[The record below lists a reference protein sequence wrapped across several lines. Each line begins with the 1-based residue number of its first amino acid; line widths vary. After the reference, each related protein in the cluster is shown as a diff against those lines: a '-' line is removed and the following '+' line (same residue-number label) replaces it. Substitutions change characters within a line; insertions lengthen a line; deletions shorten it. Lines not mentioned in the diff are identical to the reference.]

1 MSRELR
7 PAPTGGVPL
16 AWLLLLAIPLVGLAL
31 LIVRPELDLTWEHH
45 PSHFWLVLLTAGVNV
60 VLAYLTNEVADRRG
74 DARLVL
80 ISLAF
85 LASAGFL
92 GLHALATP
100 EVLLPSPNAGFVI
113 ATPVGLAVAS
123 AFAAAS
129 ISRIAGPHGHAVLRH
144 RQALRAGVL
153 ALMLLWAVIS
163 LARLPP
169 LAGPLPPGEAVGPI
183 AVLAAAAV
191 ALYAASAWRYGELYQ
206 RRGSVLALA
215 IFAALVLLA
224 EAALA
229 VLLSRNWRLSWWE
242 WHLLMALAFA
252 SIALGARAE
261 YRRLGSIT
269 AAFGGIYLEATL
281 ARVDR
286 WHAFAIADLVA
297 ADQRGEPPDRLLAD
311 LRRDGASAD
320 EVGLLRSAALQM
332 KRLDDLFRPYLPA
345 ELASRLP
352 HEPAL
357 AALGGEERV
366 VSVLFADLAGFTTF
380 SEANPP
386 GAVID
391 MLNQFW
397 AAVVPVI
404 DEAGGVIEH
413 FAGDGVMVIF
423 NAVAPQPD
431 HAARAARAGLGIVRA
446 TDPLAEAHAG
456 WPRFRVGVSTGPAV
470 VGNIGTAGRRTFGA
484 IGDTSNLGARLMS
497 AGEPGQVII
506 GRATWDRLTGDGQRA
521 EATSLGSIP
530 VKGKREPVEA
540 WVLHSLAGTPEE
552 ALARRE

>member
-1 MSRELR
+1 MSAEPGTEAQSR
-7 PAPTGGVPL
+7 PPPW
-16 AWLLLLAIPLVGLAL
+16 AWLLLLSVPLIGLAL
-31 LIVRPELDLTWEHH
+31 LISRPELDLTWEHH
-45 PSHFWLVLLTAGVNV
+45 PSHFWLVLSTAGVNV
-60 VLAYLTNEVADRRG
+60 VLAYLTNEVANRRG

-100 EVLLPSPNAGFVI
+100 EVLLPSPNLGFVI
-113 ATPVGLAVAS
+113 ATPVGLALAS

-129 ISRIAGPHGHAVLRH
+129 ISPIAGPRGLIVLRH
-144 RQALRAGVL
+144 RGVLRAALL
-153 ALMLLWAVIS
+153 ALLLAWALIS

-191 ALYAASAWRYGELYQ
+191 ALYVASAWRYGDLYR

-215 IFAALVLLA
+215 IVAALLLLA

-252 SIALGARAE
+252 AIALGARTE
-261 YRRLGSIT
+261 YRRTGSIT
-269 AAFGGIYLEATL
+269 AAFGGIYLETTL
-281 ARVDR
+281 ARLDR
-286 WHAFAIADLVA
+286 WHARAIADLVA
-297 ADQRGEPPDRLLAD
+297 AYERGEGPDRLLAD
-311 LRRDGASAD
+311 LRREGASAD
-320 EVGLLRSAALQM
+320 EATLLSNAALEM
-332 KRLDDLFRPYLPA
+332 RRLDELFRPYLPA
-345 ELASRLP
+345 ELAARLP
-352 HEPAL
+352 HDPAL
-357 AALGGEERV
+357 AALGGEERE

-380 SEANPP
+380 SEAYPP
-386 GAVID
+386 GVVID
-391 MLNQFW
+391 MLNSQW

-404 DEAGGVIEH
+404 EAAGGVIEH

-423 NAVAPQPD
+423 NAVAPQTD
-431 HAARAARAGLGIVRA
+431 HAARAARAALEIVRA

-456 WPRFRVGVSTGPAV
+456 WPRFRAGVNTGPAI
-470 VGNIGTAGRRTFGA
+470 VGNVGTAGRRTFGA
-484 IGDTSNLGARLMS
+484 IGDTANLGARLMS
-497 AGEPGQVII
+497 AGEPGQVVI
-506 GRATWDRLTGDGQRA
+506 GRATWDEVGGPGQDA
-521 EATSLGSIP
+521 DVTSLGRIT

-540 WVLHSLAGTPEE
+540 WVLHG
-552 ALARRE
+552 LARRE